1 MSMEEAAMK
10 RRHLPSLILL
20 SLQILSVSALAAA
33 GEESSRGLKVG
44 DVLASTT
51 LKTLAGDDLIIPAS
65 EGVTVLVFWSTWSP
79 RSEPL
84 LRFWLQQREKYA
96 AAGHPFA
103 LAAINAD
110 HQEMDGEKLAAVKS
124 FVAEKAPG
132 LPAAVDDSLA
142 LYNRIG
148 VRSLPTTYYLKADG
162 ALVYEEAGFPTAASI
177 DMPEELDR
185 QMGIAREAPADTGH
199 ERGKL
204 AYQPKNNAL
213 LYYNMG
219 QNLAKMKMKEK
230 ARGKF
235 VEALQRDPEYPD
247 PLKALEDDIFR
258 DGRTP
263 EALQAMR
270 DLMGKGNLP
279 ALAERYRE

>member
-1 MSMEEAAMK
+1 MK
-10 RRHLPSLILL
+10 SKFLPFLL
-20 SLQILSVSALAAA
+20 LLFSFASLSVTPAA
-33 GEESSRGLKVG
+33 GEESARGLKVG

-51 LKTLAGDDLIIPAS
+51 LKSLAGEDLAIPAP
-65 EGVTVLVFWSTWSP
+65 EGVTVLVFWASWSP

-84 LRFWLQQREKYA
+84 LKFWLQQKEKYA

-103 LAAINAD
+103 LAAVNAD
-110 HQEMDGEKLAAVKS
+110 HQEMDGEKLGVVRS
-124 FVAEKAPG
+124 FIAEKAPG
-132 LPAAVDDSLA
+132 LPAAVDDRLA

-148 VRSLPTTYYLKADG
+148 VKSLPTTYYLKADG
-162 ALVYEEAGFPTAASI
+162 AIVYEEAGFPSSAHT

-185 QMGIAREAPADTGH
+185 QMGIAREAPADAGH

-213 LYYNMG
+213 LYFNMG

-230 ARGKF
+230 ARGKY
-235 VEALQRDPEYPD
+235 VESLQRDPDYAD
-247 PLKALEDDIFR
+247 PLKALEDDLLR

-263 EALQAMR
+263 EALSSLR
-270 DLMGKGNLP
+270 DLLTKGNLP
-279 ALAERYRE
+279 ALAERYKE